1 MTTDLHDQA
10 IRDRLRRDLDTT
22 FFVEA
27 GAGTGKTTVL
37 VDRIVALVAAG
48 RVRMATLAAITF
60 TEAAAAELRDRV
72 RQGLERA
79 GGDAARPEPERARCR
94 AATAEADRPGVAP
107 IHT

>member
-1 MTTDLHDQA
+1 MTSELHDQA
-10 IRDRLRRDLDTT
+10 TRERLRRDLDTT

-37 VDRIVALVAAG
+37 VDRIVTLVAAG

-72 RQGLERA
+72 RQGLEGA
-79 GGDAARPEPERARCR
+79 GGDAARPETERARCR
-94 AATAEADRPGVAP
+94 AASAEMDLAA
-107 IHT
+107 IATI